1 MPFPAM
7 RPVSTAPQPCKIC
20 GGDAALDGV
29 VDFNKS
35 CREQHGLRLPLLG
48 VPVYYRRCA
57 ACGFLFTDALDDWSI
72 EDFRA
77 HIYNGDYHV
86 VDPDYLGERPSA
98 NAAVVVNYWGEL
110 KTDIRVLDFGGG
122 NDALCSALRA
132 QGFTATATY
141 DPMVPAYARRP
152 DGKFDL
158 VTCFETLEHL
168 PDPAAGIAAI
178 LECVAEPGL
187 IFYSTLL
194 PPTDTCDVA
203 WWYVAPRNGHVSI
216 FTRKA
221 LAAAWGRYGYK
232 TVSFNNCTHFA
243 FRTLPAYLAPLQNQ
257 ADNYGHQ
264 DGSVAA

>member
-20 GGDAALDGV
+20 GGDTALDGV

-35 CREQHGLRLPLLG
+35 CHEQQGLRLPVTG

-77 HIYNGDYHV
+77 HIYNDDYHV
-86 VDPDYLGERPSA
+86 VDPDYLGQRPCS

-122 NDALCSALRA
+122 NDAFCSALRA
-132 QGFTATATY
+132 QGFMATATY

-168 PDPAAGIAAI
+168 PDPAAGIASM

-194 PPTDTCDVA
+194 PPADTSDVA

-232 TVSFNNCTHFA
+232 TVSFNNCAHFA

-257 ADNYGHQ
+257 ADNYERK